1 MESGMDEMSAVLYSE
16 GEPNVGVSP
25 LFAVP
30 WMDELIGFVIALL
43 VTAFMT
49 PLVKRLA
56 FRIGAV
62 DRPDARKVHQRVMPR
77 LGGLAMY
84 IGFTAAL
91 LLMWP
96 GHPSA
101 YVLLLGGGIILLVG
115 MLDDKFQLHP
125 VTKLCGQFIAALVP
139 IIYGL
144 KVNLLNLPF
153 DHDNVLLGWLSI
165 PVTLVWVIGVTNAVN
180 LIDGLDGLAAGVA
193 AIATTSMMVMAVI
206 MNNWPVVF
214 LCSLL
219 LGSIIGFLFYNF
231 HPARIFMGDSGSLF
245 LGYSLAVLSLLGFK
259 QVTFVS
265 LVIPI
270 LILAVP
276 ISDTFFAII
285 RRILQKRP
293 VMQPDKNHLH
303 HRLLEMGLTHRQ
315 TVLCIYGIA
324 AFFGSLA
331 VLLSQ
336 ATALEAIILVIIIS
350 IAAEIGVEK
359 IGLVSKRYQPV
370 LKLMRRVQ
378 YRLRLSTG
386 SNTKK
391 S

>member
-1 MESGMDEMSAVLYSE
+1 MSGVDDCPAVRYSE
-16 GEPNVGVSP
+16 EESTVGVSP
-25 LFAVP
+25 LVLVP

-43 VTAFMT
+43 VTAFST

-62 DRPDARKVHQRVMPR
+62 DRPNARKVHGRVMPR

-84 IGFTAAL
+84 LGFVTAL
-91 LLMWP
+91 LVLWP

-115 MLDDKFQLHP
+115 MLDDKYQLHP
-125 VTKLCGQFIAALVP
+125 VAKLCGQFVAALVP
-139 IIYGL
+139 VIYGFQ
-144 KVNLLNLPF
+144 VNLLNLPF
-153 DHDNVLLGWLSI
+153 DNDNVLLGWFSI
-165 PVTLVWVIGVTNAVN
+165 PVTLIWVIGVSNAVN

-193 AIATTSMMVMAVI
+193 AIATTSMMVMAII
-206 MNNWPVVF
+206 MHNWPVVF

-219 LGSIIGFLFYNF
+219 LGSTIGFLFYNF

-265 LVIPI
+265 LLIPI
-270 LILAVP
+270 FILAVP

-285 RRILQKRP
+285 RRVLNKRP
-293 VMQPDKNHLH
+293 VMQPDKSHLH

-315 TVLCIYGIA
+315 TVLSIYGIA

-336 ATALEAIILVIIIS
+336 ATVLEAIILIVIIS
-350 IAAEIGVEK
+350 IVAEIGVEK
-359 IGLVSKRYQPV
+359 IGLIGQRYQPV

-378 YRLRLSTG
+378 YRLRVSTS

-391 S
+391 P